1 MACTLLVLLL
11 PPVVGTHPERIG
23 SCHPHLQY
31 WTRRIR
37 CAELGCPGDDVQNVG
52 AEGCADR
59 HPLQRSLKHVRE
71 GQSEAADSRC
81 RARWVG
87 ARPIASATL
96 LGPARAIIT
105 SGGSR
110 QAGGSKS
117 RPVGALSISV
127 LSWASGSKGQW
138 LQHFNSY
145 SNLLAVTAWR
155 FPGSW
160 DGDVP
165 AVRILSR
172 AFGGGVGIQPFTV
185 CLDGDVPAVRTL
197 SRASMDGCFNGLDY
211 TCYATTLRSSVLGQL
226 VHSFPRS
233 SCRVSRWASRSG
245 APDVGGSSSDRL
257 GRGGLWARRAPA
269 FWGVSPVID
278 SVASAARL
286 GPHRVKL
293 TSA

>member
-1 MACTLLVLLL
+1 MVCTLLVLLL
-11 PPVVGTHPERIG
+11 PLVVGMHPERIG

-87 ARPIASATL
+87 ARPTASATL
-96 LGPARAIIT
+96 LGSARARIT

-185 CLDGDVPAVRTL
+185 CLDGDVPAVRTPEPCINGWL
-197 SRASMDGCFNGLDY
+197 FQWIGLYVLCYNTAVKCAWPIGSQFSPLIVQSVSVGKQVWGSRCWWLF
-211 TCYATTLRSSVLGQL
+211 
-226 VHSFPRS
+226 F
-233 SCRVSRWASRSG
+233 
-245 APDVGGSSSDRL
+245 
-257 GRGGLWARRAPA
+257 
-269 FWGVSPVID
+269 
-278 SVASAARL
+278 
-286 GPHRVKL
+286 
-293 TSA
+293 

>member
-37 CAELGCPGDDVQNVG
+37 CADLGCPGDDVQNVG

-87 ARPIASATL
+87 ARPTASATL
-96 LGPARAIIT
+96 LGSARARIT

-165 AVRILSR
+165 AVR
-172 AFGGGVGIQPFTV
+172 
-185 CLDGDVPAVRTL
+185 TL

-211 TCYATTLRSSVLGQL
+211 TCYATTLLSSVLGQL